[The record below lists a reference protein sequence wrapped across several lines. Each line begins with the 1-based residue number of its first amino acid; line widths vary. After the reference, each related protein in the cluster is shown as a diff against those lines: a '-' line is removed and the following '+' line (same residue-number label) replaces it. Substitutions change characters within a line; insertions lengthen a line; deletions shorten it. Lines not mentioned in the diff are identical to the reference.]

1 MRNLLVAAVVVGV
14 GGYFGA
20 KFFIQHRVAQNL
32 DAVLRQAQPFVEVE
46 YERVVATLK
55 GEIRVEGLTIRIP
68 DFDDAFTIDSV
79 GLQTPG
85 FLFMLGFDTSDL
97 EMPESLGVEISG
109 MRADVGADFMRRVDE
124 LGTPRVALAN
134 PTPADQCI
142 GASGL
147 KPVSLKQL
155 GYDKL
160 VMDFN
165 ASFHR
170 EEQNLVIELGTLV
183 EEAYEL
189 DIAVTLADMA
199 DPTALARNPRPL
211 LVNGRLDY
219 VDHSLNARVMK
230 YCADQQVAP
239 EDVIAAQLR
248 DIQAISLQSGTEF
261 DAMLTEP
268 YAEFLRG
275 KRRFTLTSAPHRPVD
290 LTTVGL
296 YKPSDVPNLLNL
308 MAEAG

>member
-1 MRNLLVAAVVVGV
+1 MRNLLVAAAVVGV

-20 KFFIQHRVAQNL
+20 KLFIQHNAAQNL
-32 DAVLRQAQPFVEVE
+32 DAVLRQARPFVEVE

-55 GEIRVEGLTIRIP
+55 GELRAEGLTVRIAE
-68 DFDDAFTIDSV
+68 FDDAFTIDSV

-85 FLFMLGFDTSDL
+85 LLFMLGFDTNDL
-97 EMPESLGVEISG
+97 AMPESLGVEIRG
-109 MRADVGADFMRRVDE
+109 MRADVDADFMRKVDD
-124 LGTPRVALAN
+124 LGTARVA
-134 PTPADQCI
+134 PGSSTPADQCI

-147 KPVSLKQL
+147 TPVSLKQL

-165 ASFHR
+165 ASFRR
-170 EEQNLVIELGTLV
+170 EEQNLVLEFGTLV
-183 EEAYEL
+183 EDAYEL
-189 DIAVTLADMA
+189 DVAVTLANMA
-199 DPTALARNPRPL
+199 DPTALARNARPL

-219 VDHSLNARVMK
+219 VDHSLNGRVMK

-248 DIQAISLQSGTEF
+248 EIQAVARQSGIEL
-261 DAMLTEP
+261 DAMITEP

-275 KRRFTLTSAPHRPVD
+275 KRRFTLTSAPIRPVD

-308 MAEAG
+308 LAEAG